1 MPFEEGHDKAKGRPK
16 GSSNKA
22 TSKVRESFT
31 SLLEDNLEQLKKDFK
46 ELEPKDRI
54 KLFLDLSKYVIPQL
68 KQTDVKL
75 EGSLDINDF
84 DISKLYDTKTKGD
97 LE

>member
-31 SLLEDNLEQLKKDFK
+31 SLLEDNLEQLKEDFK

-68 KQTDVKL
+68 KQTEVKL
-75 EGSLDINDF
+75 DGSLDINDF

>member
-1 MPFEEGHDKAKGRPK
+1 MPFEKGHDKATGRPK

-22 TSKVRESFT
+22 TSKVRDSFT
-31 SLLEDNLEQLKKDFK
+31 KLLEDNLEQLKDDFK
-46 ELEPKDRI
+46 DLDPKDRI

-75 EGSLDINDF
+75 DGEMSINDF
-84 DISKLYDTKTKGD
+84 NIKDLYKGG
-97 LE
+97 ETQ

>member
-31 SLLEDNLEQLKKDFK
+31 SLLEDNLEQLKEDFNK
-46 ELEPKDRI
+46 LEPKDRI

>member
-31 SLLEDNLEQLKKDFK
+31 SLLEDNLEQLKEDFK

>member
-1 MPFEEGHDKAKGRPK
+1 MPFEKGHSKATGRPK

-31 SLLEDNLEQLKKDFK
+31 KLLESNLGQLKEDFK
-46 ELEPKDRI
+46 DLEPKDRI

-68 KQTDVKL
+68 KQTDIKL
-75 EGSLDINDF
+75 DGDININDF
-84 DISKLYDTKTKGD
+84 DITKLYDSETKED
-97 LE
+97 ME

>member
-1 MPFEEGHDKAKGRPK
+1 MPFEKGHNKATGRPK

-22 TSKVRESFT
+22 TSKVRDSFT
-31 SLLEDNLEQLKKDFK
+31 KLLEDNLEQLKSDFK

-68 KQTDVKL
+68 KQTDL
-75 EGSLDINDF
+75 
-84 DISKLYDTKTKGD
+84 TTKGKEISGNVINLGNGINPD
-97 LE
+97 ETTS

>member
-1 MPFEEGHDKAKGRPK
+1 MSFEKGNTLGSGRVK

-22 TSKVRESFT
+22 TSKVRDSFT
-31 SLLEDNLEQLKKDFK
+31 SLLEDNLEQLKNDFK

-75 EGSLDINDF
+75 EGGLNINDF
-84 DISKLYDTKTKGD
+84 DISKLYDKKTEED
-97 LE
+97 ME

>member
-1 MPFEEGHDKAKGRPK
+1 MPFEKGHNKSTGRPK
-16 GSSNKA
+16 GTSNKA

-31 SLLEDNLEQLKKDFK
+31 SLLEDNLGQLKEDFK

-68 KQTDVKL
+68 KQSEIKL
-75 EGSLDINDF
+75 EGEVNISDF
-84 DISKLYDTKTKGD
+84 DISKIYDK
-97 LE
+97 EA

>member
-1 MPFEEGHDKAKGRPK
+1 MPFEKGHDKATGRPK

-22 TSKVRESFT
+22 TSKVREAYT
-31 SLLEDNLEQLKKDFK
+31 ELLEGNLEQLKEDFA

-68 KQTDVKL
+68 KQSEIKL
-75 EGSLDINDF
+75 DGAIDINDF
-84 DISKLYDTKTKGD
+84 DISKIYDKKA
-97 LE
+97 

>member
-31 SLLEDNLEQLKKDFK
+31 SLLEDNLEQLKDDFK

-68 KQTDVKL
+68 KQTEVKL
-75 EGSLDINDF
+75 DGSLDINDF

>member
-1 MPFEEGHDKAKGRPK
+1 MAFKEGHEKQGGRTK

-31 SLLEDNLEQLKKDFK
+31 SLLEDNLEQLKADFK
-46 ELEPKDRI
+46 ELDPKDRI

-68 KQTDVKL
+68 KQTEVKL

-84 DISKLYDTKTKGD
+84 DITKLYDKKA
-97 LE
+97 

>member
-1 MPFEEGHDKAKGRPK
+1 MPFEKGHDKATGRPK

-22 TSKVRESFT
+22 TSKVRDSFKE
-31 SLLEDNLEQLKKDFK
+31 LLEDNLEQLKEDFK
-46 ELEPKDRI
+46 ELDPKDRI

-68 KQTDVKL
+68 KQTEVKL

-84 DISKLYDTKTKGD
+84 DISKLYDRET
-97 LE
+97 

>member
-75 EGSLDINDF
+75 EGSVSKEVSKEDIKAIKEEFLKN
-84 DISKLYDTKTKGD
+84 Y
-97 LE
+97 

>member
-1 MPFEEGHDKAKGRPK
+1 MPFEKGHDKATGRPK

-22 TSKVRESFT
+22 TSKVRDSFKE
-31 SLLEDNLEQLKKDFK
+31 LLEDNLDQLKEDFGK
-46 ELEPKDRI
+46 LDPKDRI

-84 DISKLYDTKTKGD
+84 DINKLYDRET
-97 LE
+97 

>member
-1 MPFEEGHDKAKGRPK
+1 MPFEKGHDKAVGRPK

-22 TSKVRESFT
+22 TSKVRDSFT
-31 SLLEDNLEQLKKDFK
+31 SLLEDNLDQLKEDFK

-68 KQTDVKL
+68 KQTEVKL
-75 EGSLDINDF
+75 DGELNINDF
-84 DISKLYDTKTKGD
+84 SIKDLYKG
-97 LE
+97 EKA

>member
-1 MPFEEGHDKAKGRPK
+1 MPFEKGHDKATGRPK

-31 SLLEDNLEQLKKDFK
+31 SLLEDNLDQLKDDFK
-46 ELEPKDRI
+46 ELDPKDRI

-75 EGSLDINDF
+75 DGKLGINIDPI
-84 DISKLYDTKTKGD
+84 DWV
-97 LE
+97 E

>member
-1 MPFEEGHDKAKGRPK
+1 MPFEEGNTLGGRTK

-31 SLLEDNLEQLKKDFK
+31 SLLEDNLQQLKADFK

-68 KQTDVKL
+68 KQTDSTL
-75 EGSLDINDF
+75 NTTLNINDF
-84 DISKLYDTKTKGD
+84 DISELYDSKTSK
-97 LE
+97 

>member
-1 MPFEEGHDKAKGRPK
+1 MPKFEKGNTLGGRKK
-16 GSSNKA
+16 GSANKS
-22 TSKVRESFT
+22 TTLVRDSFA
-31 SLLEDNLEQLKKDFK
+31 SLLEGNLDQIKDDFA

-68 KQTDVKL
+68 KQSEVKL

-84 DISKLYDTKTKGD
+84 DISKLYDKKA
-97 LE
+97 